1 MVSLSYLKLLGW
13 GPNRLLMALCG
24 LPEVLV
30 FDSHLHDYIF
40 CQESHAQLPAK
51 LKLAWGIRRGHG
63 LDYAA
68 RFLDILAAGLP
79 LRDHERALPALRGG
93 AGMRIVV
100 VTQDAP
106 LYLPEFLDRYLTA
119 LGPDRAWV
127 RGVVVQSPHHGRTPW
142 REARV
147 RLAFYGPRD
156 FLRLLWRVLAA
167 KAGAAGAAL
176 WPRLAGGRCLSTA
189 NVLKKHG
196 LARLPLVSVNHPDF
210 VAFLREEKIE
220 LVVSAAGMEIVRE
233 PALSAPPKGWLNY
246 HSALLPRHRGRQPLF
261 WALLAGEPEV
271 GVTVHLMD
279 AGLDT
284 DPSWPSNVLARRQ
297 LTSLRKTSRWGR
309 PSWPADPGLL
319 TGIPPAWP
327 TTPPATRQ
335 GFPGREDGRR
345 FGPRAEVL

>member
-1 MVSLSYLKLLGW
+1 
-13 GPNRLLMALCG
+13 
-24 LPEVLV
+24 
-30 FDSHLHDYIF
+30 
-40 CQESHAQLPAK
+40 
-51 LKLAWGIRRGHG
+51 
-63 LDYAA
+63 
-68 RFLDILAAGLP
+68 
-79 LRDHERALPALRGG
+79 
-93 AGMRIVV
+93 MRIVV

-279 AGLDT
+279 AGLDSGPILAQAMVPVAPGDSLDDLYRKT
-284 DPSWPSNVLARRQ
+284 IAVGPPLLAR
-297 LTSLRKTSRWGR
+297 LTRE
-309 PSWPADPGLL
+309 LL
-319 TGIPPAWP
+319 TGDPPRLANDP
-327 TTPPATRQ
+327 ALATRQ

-345 FGPRAEVL
+345 FRAAGKRFF